1 MMNDA
6 FHDGLTP
13 SAPIPEL
20 VSEVYREA
28 PVPLRAKLLEV
39 LLRPVGPLALAVL
52 SAGAFGD
59 MLWRDATA
67 VSFDDATRIGA
78 DQVLDLARFVE
89 QASPDSLL
97 AAGSLVADN
106 PFGVATV
113 SGAAL
118 LIALA
123 AWRRNRAQN
132 G

>member
-1 MMNDA
+1 M
-6 FHDGLTP
+6 
-13 SAPIPEL
+13 
-20 VSEVYREA
+20 
-28 PVPLRAKLLEV
+28 
-39 LLRPVGPLALAVL
+39 

-106 PFGVATV
+106 PLGVATM

-123 AWRRNRAQN
+123 AWRRKRAQN